1 MIIELDV
8 TWTFPTPPTTT
19 PYGVDIYYRLVGTT
33 TYSTLSVSNGE
44 SGSATI
50 TLVTST
56 EDTISDRAISCELE
70 YEGYVV
76 PTCAADAEDQRTP
89 FTTVASDLTDYMQC
103 RGVQAECTAGGI
115 IAIIPDP
122 DPSLIF
128 TTNPS
133 FPIEIDPTSFSGSG
147 NPLYLPGIDYSNIVF
162 TNPSA
167 PSSTIARIIVLDYEN
182 IGGFDSTTTFNI
194 IGLAADE
201 STLVTM
207 TPTIVTACGTL
218 IPEAKACYSGGGMA
232 IPFFSTDNGIAKLCV
247 NNIKTDD
254 YNDTFANVGTVNI
267 TEDYS
272 CCQRN
277 ACRKYQVSWNGVTIM
292 PWMTSFTFGYINSN
306 TGLISY
312 ETITTASGSKIVS
325 AIEDTVAVFGIQSN
339 PFDTAA
345 FLQLGGVIITDV
357 GSCK

>member
-33 TYSTLSVSNGE
+33 TYNTSSITNGE

-50 TLVTST
+50 TILNTT
-56 EDTISDRAISCELE
+56 EDTISDRDVSCQLE

-76 PTCAADAEDQRTP
+76 PTCAANAVDQRTP
-89 FTTVASDLTDYMQC
+89 FTTIASDLTDYMQC
-103 RGVQAECTAGGI
+103 RGVEAECTAGGI

-133 FPIEIDPTSFSGSG
+133 FPIEIDPASFSGSG
-147 NPLYLPGIDYSNIVF
+147 NPLYLPGIDYSSIVF

-167 PSSTIARIIVLDYEN
+167 PSSTISRIILLDFDQ

-201 STLVTM
+201 STVVTM
-207 TPTIVTACGTL
+207 TPTIVTSCGNIAL
-218 IPEAKACYSGGGMA
+218 AAKACYSNGGMS
-232 IPFFSTDNGIAKLCV
+232 IPFFSTDNGVVKTCV
-247 NNIKTDD
+247 NNVNNDD
-254 YNDTFANVGTVNI
+254 YDTTFSNVGTVNI
-267 TEDYS
+267 TEDYL
-272 CCQRN
+272 CCQKT
-277 ACRKYQVSWNGVTIM
+277 ACRQYQVTWNGVTEM
-292 PWMTSFTFGYINSN
+292 PWMTTFTFGFINPN
-306 TGLISY
+306 TGTISY
-312 ETITTASGSKIVS
+312 ETITTSSGSKTVS
-325 AIEDTVAVFGIQSN
+325 AIEDTIAVFGGQSN
-339 PFDTAA
+339 PFDNAA
-345 FLQLGGVIITDV
+345 FLQLGGVTITDV

>member
-56 EDTISDRAISCELE
+56 EDTISDRNISCELE

-76 PTCAADAEDQRTP
+76 PTCAANAVDQRTP

-115 IAIIPDP
+115 VAIIPDP

-128 TTNPS
+128 TTDPLLL
-133 FPIEIDPTSFSGSG
+133 PEIDAGSFSGSG
-147 NPLYLPGIDYSNIVF
+147 SPGLLPGITIVW

-167 PSSTIARIIVLDYEN
+167 SSSTIKQIILSGFN
-182 IGGFDSTTTFNI
+182 SSGGFDSTTTFDI
-194 IGLAADE
+194 IGLASDK
-201 STLVTM
+201 TTPVTM
-207 TPTIVTACGTL
+207 TPTIVTACGSTNL
-218 IPEAKACYSGGGMA
+218 AAKSCYTGSSMST
-232 IPFFSTDNGIAKLCV
+232 PFFSTDNGIAKTCV
-247 NNIKTDD
+247 DNVNTDD
-254 YNDTFANVGTVNI
+254 YNTTFSNVGTVDV
-267 TEDYS
+267 TEDYL
-272 CCQRN
+272 CCQKST
-277 ACRKYQVSWNGVTIM
+277 CKLYQITWNGVTEM
-292 PWMTSFTFGYINSN
+292 PWMTSFQFGYINHNNGQLFLSN
-306 TGLISY
+306 ISSS
-312 ETITTASGSKIVS
+312 SGAQFIS
-325 AIEDTVAVFGIQSN
+325 AIEDTIAVYGNISN
-339 PFDTAA
+339 GLDHAA
-345 FLQLGGVIITDV
+345 FLILGGVTITEI
-357 GSCK
+357 GPCL